1 MRWRGWPMGAKVSL
15 IALAAMI
22 LLASLA
28 GWRIG
33 SSTHNQRRHNIESLA
48 VLPMENLSGD
58 PAQDYFADGMT
69 DQLITN
75 LGQLSSLRVI
85 SRTSAMQYRG
95 VHKPLPQIA
104 RELNVDAIVE
114 GTVVRYGGRVRIAA
128 QLIQASEDR
137 HLWAQSFEG
146 EVKDVLMLQ
155 HEISRA
161 IANQVRLTLTPQ
173 EQIRPGIDRPLNP
186 EAYEAYLRGE
196 YYLNRFTPESIHQ
209 AAGLFQQ
216 AIEKDPL
223 GLIVNNSLCQV
234 LVFARR
240 YDEALVQCKANL
252 DLDSGSARPWWLL
265 GEIYAAKGMESEAV
279 SSFLEALRHGG
290 ASSTMMAAVEAG
302 GRKGGTR
309 GYWQALIQFIPEN
322 LSAGNVGPF
331 EAAATYL
338 YAGDAAKAMPW
349 LEKAVEARSFGV
361 SFLVADPAFD
371 SLRSDPRF
379 IALLRKMGLAQGK
392 PENS

>member
-128 QLIQASEDR
+128 QLIQG
-137 HLWAQSFEG
+137 F
-146 EVKDVLMLQ
+146 
-155 HEISRA
+155 
-161 IANQVRLTLTPQ
+161 
-173 EQIRPGIDRPLNP
+173 
-186 EAYEAYLRGE
+186 
-196 YYLNRFTPESIHQ
+196 
-209 AAGLFQQ
+209 
-216 AIEKDPL
+216 
-223 GLIVNNSLCQV
+223 
-234 LVFARR
+234 
-240 YDEALVQCKANL
+240 
-252 DLDSGSARPWWLL
+252 
-265 GEIYAAKGMESEAV
+265 
-279 SSFLEALRHGG
+279 
-290 ASSTMMAAVEAG
+290 
-302 GRKGGTR
+302 
-309 GYWQALIQFIPEN
+309 
-322 LSAGNVGPF
+322 
-331 EAAATYL
+331 
-338 YAGDAAKAMPW
+338 
-349 LEKAVEARSFGV
+349 
-361 SFLVADPAFD
+361 
-371 SLRSDPRF
+371 
-379 IALLRKMGLAQGK
+379 
-392 PENS
+392 